1 MWSSDRERHVY
12 NKRTHSL
19 TSDVLYQNSRG
30 SNYYSITSKLS
41 IVAMKLPFFTSVL
54 MMAAVA
60 LGCGSQRRA
69 TDDAPTFAP
78 IPNGD
83 ESIPIGPG
91 GWGIQP
97 FGKGAYM
104 VTEGFYQGIYFR
116 PAIEIGLYS

>member
-1 MWSSDRERHVY
+1 
-12 NKRTHSL
+12 
-19 TSDVLYQNSRG
+19 
-30 SNYYSITSKLS
+30 
-41 IVAMKLPFFTSVL
+41 
-54 MMAAVA
+54 MAAAA

-104 VTEGFYQGIYFR
+104 VTEGSYQGIYFR
-116 PAIEIGLYS
+116 LAIEIGLTVNPRYKHTVRRQGYMLISQDMLMSRLHVTGV